1 MIARTLST
9 EALALRCARRP
20 RLTIAVWIAVIA
32 TAGVLVTTLLGGS
45 LTTAQTLTNSSD
57 WERGTQLIEE
67 RMSGPSG
74 VTELVMVRSASL
86 TVDDPAYRDFVAQ
99 LQGRLLGLGSDT
111 VEQTLSYF
119 LTNDESMVSADRRST
134 IVPVVMAGALDAA
147 TVNIAE
153 VHEVIDK
160 VQAAS
165 GFEVFIAGEATGS
178 HDLREQS
185 EQDVV
190 RGEALGIP
198 IALVI
203 LVLVF
208 GAIAAAVLP
217 LVLAGVSIVVAL
229 GATALVG
236 QIFDLSFF
244 VTNMITMMGLAVGI
258 DYSLFIVSRFR
269 EERARGRDTIDAI
282 GIAGSTASRAV
293 LVSGLTVVV
302 ALAGLLIVPVNVF
315 QSLSAGAILV
325 VLAAVV
331 ASLTLLPAILSLA
344 GDRIDRFRI
353 PFIHRMRAQA
363 RHEGED
369 RFWDRVTRPVMR
381 RPAIGLALAATV
393 MAAAAIP
400 LFQINTGTAGVSTL
414 PEGFRSREGLLALEE
429 EFTAGL
435 LSPTRIVID
444 GAAASAEVQE
454 GIGRLQ
460 ARLADDADFGPVQV
474 QVGPAGDLAVLS
486 MPIAGD
492 PVHERATDAIRR
504 LKADFI
510 PDAFAGVDA
519 EVLVTGRTAASLELL
534 NVTAEYTPFVI
545 AFVLGISFVLLTVV
559 FRSLVV
565 PVKAILMNMLSV
577 GAAYGLIVLVSQM
590 GFGADLIGFQQV
602 DTVESWIPLFL
613 FSILFG
619 LSMDY
624 HVFMLSRIRERYDQT
639 GDNASAVA
647 FGLSSTAGIITGAA
661 AIMVAVFA
669 GFAAG
674 ELVMF
679 QQLGLGLAAAVFLDA
694 TIVRSVLVPSTMRL
708 LGARNWYLPRFLRWI
723 PDVRVEGVQPPR
735 PVPVPV
741 PIDDGSVPE
750 ADPNL
755 TRQR

>member
-1 MIARTLST
+1 M
-9 EALALRCARRP
+9 
-20 RLTIAVWIAVIA
+20 
-32 TAGVLVTTLLGGS
+32 
-45 LTTAQTLTNSSD
+45 
-57 WERGTQLIEE
+57 
-67 RMSGPSG
+67 
-74 VTELVMVRSASL
+74 
-86 TVDDPAYRDFVAQ
+86 
-99 LQGRLLGLGSDT
+99 
-111 VEQTLSYF
+111 
-119 LTNDESMVSADRRST
+119 
-134 IVPVVMAGALDAA
+134 PVVMAGALDAA
-147 TVNIAE
+147 TVTIAE
-153 VHEVIDK
+153 VHEVIDE

-165 GFEVFIAGEATGS
+165 GFEVFIAGEATRS

-190 RGEALGIP
+190 RGEVLGVP
-198 IALVI
+198 IALAI

-236 QIFDLSFF
+236 QVFDLSFF

-282 GIAGSTASRAV
+282 GVAGSTASRAV

-363 RHEGED
+363 RHEGEG

-381 RPAIGLALAATV
+381 RPVIGLALAATV
-393 MAAAAIP
+393 MAAATIP

-460 ARLADDADFGPVQV
+460 TRLADDADFGPVQV
-474 QVGPAGDLAVLS
+474 QVSPAGDLAVLS
-486 MPIAGD
+486 TPIAGD

-519 EVLVTGRTAASLELL
+519 EVLVTGRTAASLEFL

-590 GFGADLIGFQQV
+590 GFGAELIGFQQV

-613 FSILFG
+613 FSMLFG

-639 GDNASAVA
+639 GDNARAVA

-735 PVPVPV
+735 PVPVP
-741 PIDDGSVPE
+741 IDDGSVPE
-750 ADPNL
+750 ADPKL

>member
-9 EALALRCARRP
+9 ESLARRCARRP

-119 LTNDESMVSADRRST
+119 VTNDESMVSPDRRST

-147 TVNIAE
+147 SANIAE
-153 VHEVIDK
+153 VHEVIDE
-160 VQAAS
+160 VQTAS
-165 GFEVFIAGEATGS
+165 DFEVFIAGEATRS

-190 RGEALGIP
+190 RGEVLGVP
-198 IALVI
+198 IALAI

-236 QIFDLSFF
+236 QVFDLSFF

-282 GIAGSTASRAV
+282 GVAGSTASRAV

-302 ALAGLLIVPVNVF
+302 ALAGMLIVPVNVF

-363 RHEGED
+363 RHEGEG

-381 RPAIGLALAATV
+381 RPVIGLALAATV
-393 MAAAAIP
+393 MAAATIP

-474 QVGPAGDLAVLS
+474 QVSPAGDLAVLS
-486 MPIAGD
+486 TPIAGD

-519 EVLVTGRTAASLELL
+519 EVLVTGRTAASLEFL

-590 GFGADLIGFQQV
+590 GFGAELIGFQQV

-613 FSILFG
+613 FSMLFG

-639 GDNASAVA
+639 GDNARAVA

-723 PDVRVEGVQPPR
+723 PDVRVEGAQPPR

-750 ADPNL
+750 ADPKL

>member
-134 IVPVVMAGALDAA
+134 IVPVVMAGVLDAA

-363 RHEGED
+363 RHEGEGW
-369 RFWDRVTRPVMR
+369 FWDRVTRPVMR
-381 RPAIGLALAATV
+381 RPVIGLALAATV

-429 EFTAGL
+429 EFTAGR

-486 MPIAGD
+486 TPIAGD

-519 EVLVTGRTAASLELL
+519 EVLVTGRTAASLEFL

>member
-20 RLTIAVWIAVIA
+20 RLTIAVWIAAIV

-741 PIDDGSVPE
+741 PIDDGSVAE
-750 ADPNL
+750 ADPKL